1 MSPIKVLLVDDHP
14 VVKEGLRRIIELED
28 DIEVV
33 GDAVDGVEALSKAE
47 LLSPDVVL
55 MDMRMPRMGG
65 IDSIRRLKESHKPLN
80 IVVLTLYGEEY
91 LSQAI
96 EAGAVGYLLKDA
108 RREELIVAI
117 RSAYQGQSPLDPSL
131 SRGLFNRF
139 ATLAR
144 TDNQRS
150 SLSPREMDILNLVSS
165 GATNR
170 EIASTL
176 YLSETT
182 VKRGVRSIFDKL
194 GVRDRAQAIS
204 EAYKRGLI

>member
-1 MSPIKVLLVDDHP
+1 M
-14 VVKEGLRRIIELED
+14 
-28 DIEVV
+28 
-33 GDAVDGVEALSKAE
+33 
-47 LLSPDVVL
+47 
-55 MDMRMPRMGG
+55 
-65 IDSIRRLKESHKPLN
+65 
-80 IVVLTLYGEEY
+80 
-91 LSQAI
+91 
-96 EAGAVGYLLKDA
+96 
-108 RREELIVAI
+108 AI
-117 RSAYQGQSPLDPSL
+117 RSAYRGQSPLDPSL

-144 TDNQRS
+144 TDNQRF